1 MKICTITCH
10 DVYNHGASLQAYA
23 LMTYLKNKGND
34 VEIIDYKPDYLSG
47 HYKLFSIDNPK
58 WERNI
63 LTKVIYLSLKIPYKI
78 PGLKRKKE
86 FDKFTKKY
94 LNITGKRYISNEEL
108 KADMPKA
115 DAYLCGSDQIWNSFY
130 KNGRDKA
137 FYLDFVPD
145 NKIKAS
151 YAASFATDFIEEKY
165 KEIVRSN
172 VSRLDGVGVRE
183 ISGVKIL
190 HDLGIENAINVLDPV
205 FLLDKDE
212 WDKIGTINLNEKY
225 ILVYDFDNNPLI
237 EKLAKDI
244 ANKNSYKIYTIS
256 QYKSGYEDKSFRF
269 SGPETFVSLV
279 RHAEFVISNSFHAI
293 VFSIIYEKQVAIVNR
308 TEAINT
314 RMRDLLQGL
323 GLENRLIKDNNYNL
337 DELIKKIRYTK
348 VKQILN
354 KKIEFSK
361 SYLEEIL
368 SIKR

>member
-23 LMTYLKNKGND
+23 LMTYLKKQGND
-34 VEIIDYKPDYLSG
+34 VEIIDYKPEYLSG
-47 HYKLFSIDNPK
+47 HYRLFSIDNPK
-58 WERNI
+58 WEKNI
-63 LTKVIYLSLKIPYKI
+63 LTKVVYLSLKVPYKI
-78 PGLKRKKE
+78 PGLKRKRK

-94 LNITGKRYISNEEL
+94 LSITNKRYTSNEEL
-108 KADMPKA
+108 KSDPPKA
-115 DAYLCGSDQIWNSFY
+115 DAYLCGSDQIWNSLH

-137 FYLDFVPD
+137 FYLDFVTD
-145 NKIKAS
+145 DKIKAA
-151 YAASFATDFIEEKY
+151 YAASFATDSIEDKH
-165 KEIVRSN
+165 KDMVKSI

-190 HDLGIENAINVLDPV
+190 HDLGIEKAVNVLDPV
-205 FLLDKDE
+205 FLLDNNE
-212 WDKIGTINLNEKY
+212 WNTIGNRNFNEKY

-237 EKLAKDI
+237 KKLAKDI
-244 ANKNSYKIYTIS
+244 SHKNGYKIYTINH
-256 QYKSGYEDKSFRF
+256 YKAGYEDKSFRF
-269 SGPETFVSLV
+269 SGPEIFVSLV
-279 RHAEFVISNSFHAI
+279 RNAEFVISNSFHAI

-314 RMRDLLQGL
+314 RMRDLLQEL

-354 KKIEFSK
+354 GKIEFSK
-361 SYLEEIL
+361 GYLEEIL

>member
-34 VEIIDYKPDYLSG
+34 VEVIDYKPDYLSG

-58 WERNI
+58 WEKNI

-86 FDKFTKKY
+86 FDKFTQKY
-94 LNITGKRYISNEEL
+94 LSTTNKRYISNEQL
-108 KADMPKA
+108 KSDLPNA
-115 DAYLCGSDQIWNSFY
+115 DAYLCGSDQIWNSLH

-145 NKIKAS
+145 NRIKAA
-151 YAASFATDFIEEKY
+151 YAASFSTDFIEDKY
-165 KEIVRSN
+165 KEIVRGN

-183 ISGVKIL
+183 LSGVKIL
-190 HDLGIENAINVLDPV
+190 HELGIEKAVNVLDPV
-205 FLLDKDE
+205 FLLDKNE
-212 WDKIGTINLNEKY
+212 WNKIGTRSFDEKY

-244 ANKNSYKIYTIS
+244 ANKNSYKIYNIS
-256 QYKSGYEDKSFRF
+256 HYKLRYEDKSFRF

-279 RHAEFVISNSFHAI
+279 RNAEFIISNSFHAV
-293 VFSIIYEKQVAIVNR
+293 VFSIIYEKQVAIINR
-308 TEAINT
+308 TESINT

-323 GLENRLIKDNNYNL
+323 GLENRLVKDKNYNL

-354 KKIEFSK
+354 EKIKFSK

>member
-151 YAASFATDFIEEKY
+151 YAASFATDFIEDKY

-212 WDKIGTINLNEKY
+212 WDKIGTINLNE
-225 ILVYDFDNNPLI
+225 N
-237 EKLAKDI
+237 
-244 ANKNSYKIYTIS
+244 IY
-256 QYKSGYEDKSFRF
+256 
-269 SGPETFVSLV
+269 
-279 RHAEFVISNSFHAI
+279 
-293 VFSIIYEKQVAIVNR
+293 
-308 TEAINT
+308 
-314 RMRDLLQGL
+314 
-323 GLENRLIKDNNYNL
+323 
-337 DELIKKIRYTK
+337 
-348 VKQILN
+348 
-354 KKIEFSK
+354 
-361 SYLEEIL
+361 
-368 SIKR
+368 